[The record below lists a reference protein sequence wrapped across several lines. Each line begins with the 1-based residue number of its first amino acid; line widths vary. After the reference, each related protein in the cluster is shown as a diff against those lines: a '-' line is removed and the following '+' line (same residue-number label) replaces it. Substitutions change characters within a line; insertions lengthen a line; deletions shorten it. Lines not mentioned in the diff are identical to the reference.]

1 MLDALQPGDLV
12 LADRGFLISEQ
23 VQLLRLAEV
32 KVPEFFKRKKA
43 VRSCRYRKYP
53 KTGQCTNSCGK
64 DYRYIKAKIQNP
76 T

>member
-32 KVPEFFKRKKA
+32 KVPEFLK
-43 VRSCRYRKYP
+43 
-53 KTGQCTNSCGK
+53 GK
-64 DYRYIKAKIQNP
+64 SS
-76 T
+76 